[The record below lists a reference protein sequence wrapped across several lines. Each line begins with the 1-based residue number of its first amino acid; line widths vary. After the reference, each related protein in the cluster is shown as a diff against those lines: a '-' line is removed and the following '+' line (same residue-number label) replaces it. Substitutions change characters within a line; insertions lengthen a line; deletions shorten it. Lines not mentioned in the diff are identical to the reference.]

1 MRPSFLWLF
10 RAAVGAASGLGPLH
24 ADGEALLLNQT
35 SQVLT
40 IYRAP
45 TPNRALEHR
54 SVELLG
60 SVAADQPVVL
70 EARFQPAPGSTL
82 TVNPGATATFR
93 WAGAAPA
100 GSLYHL
106 GIRVGTD
113 GIPCFL
119 AYRPTG
125 SATEGHL
132 VPHQESRIWPRL
144 GVIVKGGQVVQ
155 TFLGTEA
162 PKEPGGVEA
171 ALQEVDPDLD
181 PLAPPG
187 PHFYTKRRPVPA
199 RFIRFIDEAKAEPGE
214 ASSSTSSLEPC
225 LPVFVVNLSTVDVWL
240 TLPRGEGSAPGPLFL
255 TQELPAAGSPV
266 LGSWRSASRENPGPL
281 RIPAK
286 ATLALALA
294 GPEAK
299 GGPFLLTLTKAGVDQ
314 ACHVLHAVDGN
325 GKAGLQPMDPADAV
339 LLEESGSPTD
349 LIIIDDTNFKPSAPG
364 TELKAPPP
372 TPRTKE

>member
-1 MRPSFLWLF
+1 VRPFLPWFF
-10 RAAVGAASGLGPLH
+10 RAAVGAAAGLGPLH

-45 TPNRALEHR
+45 TPNRAKEHR
-54 SVELLG
+54 AVELLG

-106 GIRVGTD
+106 GIRVGAD

-119 AYRPTG
+119 AYRPAG
-125 SATEGHL
+125 LATEGHL
-132 VPHQESRIWPRL
+132 VPHQESRLWPRL

-162 PKEPGGVEA
+162 PKEPGGGEA
-171 ALQEVDPDLD
+171 ALEEMDPDLD

-187 PHFYTKRRPVPA
+187 PHFHSKRRPVPA

-214 ASSSTSSLEPC
+214 APSSTSSREPC
-225 LPVFVVNLSTVDVWL
+225 RPVFVVNLSTADVWL
-240 TLPRGEGSAPGPLFL
+240 TLPRGEGSAQGPLYL

-266 LGSWRSASRENPGPL
+266 LGSWRSSPRENPGPL

-286 ATLALALA
+286 AMLALALA

-299 GGPFLLTLTKAGVDQ
+299 GGPFLLTLNKVGVAQ
-314 ACHVLHAVDGN
+314 ACHVLHGVDIF
-325 GKAGLQPMDPADAV
+325 GKAGLKPNDPADAV
-339 LLEESGSPTD
+339 LLVESGSPTD
-349 LIIIDDTNFKPSAPG
+349 LIIIDDTNFMPAAPG

-372 TPRTKE
+372 APRTKE